1 MQIQILQILICAL
14 LFLYELFLP
23 RSGPTVT
30 FAGEPEVLFLLKLI
44 PSGNYEVCRLMMP
57 RLRQEEE
64 NMNGAAA
71 IAACSTSTKQD

>member
-44 PSGNYEVCRLMMP
+44 PCGNYEVCRLMMP

-71 IAACSTSTKQD
+71 IAACSTSLRF